1 MIIKKEYKIADMCE
15 ELKATIEE
23 AYNKNNSF
31 CEMGILFLRD
41 ILEVLEEVKAKTEEK
56 TLVFA
61 ELENGTR
68 TSDYYS
74 TEEAGKALK
83 KVIEKV
89 NEEEQKQSCFGCHIN
104 GSEKCDLCIYER
116 KCMIETEKN
125 DKKSCFGNY
134 QDVYMCRNCD
144 QIKECIKKLLE
155 KQDNNCNNEYKINKK
170 RSTKPLEGVKDMP
183 LKKGRSKRTIA
194 RNISTLMKEGRP
206 QNQAVAIALSLA
218 GKSRKKRK

>member
-1 MIIKKEYKIADMCE
+1 MIIKKEYKIEAMCE
-15 ELKATIEE
+15 ELYEIIQE

-31 CEMGILFLRD
+31 CEIGILFLRD
-41 ILEVLEEVKAKTEEK
+41 ILEVLEEIKAKTEEK

-61 ELENGTR
+61 ELEDGTKTNG
-68 TSDYYS
+68 YYS

-89 NEEEQKQSCFGCHIN
+89 NEEELKQDCFGCHIN
-104 GSEKCDLCIYER
+104 GNGKCNLCIYE
-116 KCMIETEKN
+116 KECMIETEKA

-155 KQDNNCNNEYKINKK
+155 KQE
-170 RSTKPLEGVKDMP
+170 STCDVEFDEEDICCQWCDGFCDC
-183 LKKGRSKRTIA
+183 LKA
-194 RNISTLMKEGRP
+194 
-206 QNQAVAIALSLA
+206 
-218 GKSRKKRK
+218 SRKNEQKKH

>member
-1 MIIKKEYKIADMCE
+1 MIIKKEYKIEVMCE

-61 ELENGTR
+61 ELENGTK
-68 TSDYYS
+68 TSGYYS

-89 NEEEQKQSCFGCHIN
+89 NEEEQKQSCFGSHIN
-104 GSEKCDLCIYER
+104 GSEKCNLCIYER
-116 KCMIETEKN
+116 KCMIATDE
-125 DKKSCFGNY
+125 
-134 QDVYMCRNCD
+134 R
-144 QIKECIKKLLE
+144 KLEEL
-155 KQDNNCNNEYKINKK
+155 DDFI
-170 RSTKPLEGVKDMP
+170 
-183 LKKGRSKRTIA
+183 
-194 RNISTLMKEGRP
+194 
-206 QNQAVAIALSLA
+206 
-218 GKSRKKRK
+218 

>member
-61 ELENGTR
+61 ELENGTK
-68 TSDYYS
+68 TSGYYS

-170 RSTKPLEGVKDMP
+170 GVPDCYNCYDDKDLECNNCEAMEGCK
-183 LKKGRSKRTIA
+183 IA
-194 RNISTLMKEGRP
+194 TDE
-206 QNQAVAIALSLA
+206 
-218 GKSRKKRK
+218 RKQEELEELDDFI

>member
-1 MIIKKEYKIADMCE
+1 MKVN
-15 ELKATIEE
+15 IERDIDVE
-23 AYNKNNSF
+23 QLLINLDSKSQCKRVGMAGYEVTVDKQ
-31 CEMGILFLRD
+31 LLRD
-41 ILEVLEEVKAKTEEK
+41 AHDVIAQFMKEREEK

-61 ELENGTR
+61 ELENGTK
-68 TSDYYS
+68 TSGYYS

-170 RSTKPLEGVKDMP
+170 GVPDCYNCYDDKDLECNNCEEREGCK
-183 LKKGRSKRTIA
+183 IA
-194 RNISTLMKEGRP
+194 TD
-206 QNQAVAIALSLA
+206 
-218 GKSRKKRK
+218 KRKQEELEELDDFI